1 MDKLDNL
8 TIGELKEILEFA
20 GGKKESAKPHPMLG
34 KRVVVR
40 TYSAGVH
47 IGTLKEANGHECML
61 VDSLRLYN
69 WSGALSLSKVA
80 SHGIEGGRTQK
91 TGDVYLTNAI
101 EYIPTTEKAEKTYV
115 EFIEE

>member
-1 MDKLDNL
+1 MNEAINKLTL
-8 TIGELKEILEFA
+8 GEIKELIAMFGENQTNNN
-20 GGKKESAKPHPMLG
+20 PMLG

-47 IGTLKEANGHECML
+47 IGTLKEANGHECHL
-61 VDSLRLYN
+61 VDSMRLWE

-80 SHGIEGGRTQK
+80 SHGITGGPLQR

-101 EYIPTTEKAEKTYV
+101 EYIPTTEKAEETYV
-115 EFIEE
+115 KFIEE